1 MEATIAAIQRT
12 KEMNTF
18 MSASSQHVT
27 PSAASQDSEEQPLE
41 QRVDNRS
48 QRPDTEAFRR
58 YATDPRHVAVVA
70 EYVKPFL
77 ANRSAAQYEV

>member
-1 MEATIAAIQRT
+1 MRITGNDTRRPAFDPRGTMEATIAAIQRT

-48 QRPDTEAFRR
+48 QRPDTEAFR
-58 YATDPRHVAVVA
+58 AFMA
-70 EYVKPFL
+70 
-77 ANRSAAQYEV
+77 SGWAAPAG

>member
-41 QRVDNRS
+41 GGVEHDEGR
-48 QRPDTEAFRR
+48 
-58 YATDPRHVAVVA
+58 
-70 EYVKPFL
+70 
-77 ANRSAAQYEV
+77 